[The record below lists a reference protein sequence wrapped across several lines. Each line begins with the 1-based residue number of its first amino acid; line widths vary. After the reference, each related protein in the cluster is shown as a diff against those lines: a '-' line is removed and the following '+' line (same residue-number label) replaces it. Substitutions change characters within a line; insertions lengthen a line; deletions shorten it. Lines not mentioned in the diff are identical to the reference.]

1 MILSLYHRNI
11 FPYLDNSIVINT
23 FKEAT
28 SIVRP
33 TKKSVNGKNP
43 PSTTKETPFF
53 SPALARVSRF
63 GERLRSKR
71 KERER
76 ERARLCFTRRVYTRN
91 TRKAGSRTRD
101 AQSILLPLRPRC
113 PVGYFHITV
122 PEFRSSSFNEERLFN
137 IPALSRRENREM
149 RGRGP

>member
-76 ERARLCFTRRVYTRN
+76 ENASLFHASRVHAQHEKGRVAN
-91 TRKAGSRTRD
+91 TRCT
-101 AQSILLPLRPRC
+101 I
-113 PVGYFHITV
+113 HIA
-122 PEFRSSSFNEERLFN
+122 
-137 IPALSRRENREM
+137 PA
-149 RGRGP
+149 